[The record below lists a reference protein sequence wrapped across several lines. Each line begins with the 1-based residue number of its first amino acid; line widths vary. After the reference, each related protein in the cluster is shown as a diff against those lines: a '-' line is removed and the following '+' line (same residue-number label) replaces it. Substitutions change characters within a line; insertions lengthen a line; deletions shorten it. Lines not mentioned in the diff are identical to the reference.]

1 MRFEPKPHHPWGA
14 AEVYKAIGPFP
25 PVGRQAY
32 DLVKDI
38 ISREEFDRRVRA
50 RVEEWEGLLEDDVAA
65 LLVVDEL
72 GRSQVAF
79 STLAEVGE
87 DLPVR
92 VRVRVEEVGQ
102 VKEFSRAG
110 GRRGRVVNLTISD
123 ASSRCRLV
131 LWDDDVELV
140 APLSPGAL
148 LELIDCEARR
158 GPFGLEI
165 LRGRWGTMRTLGTG
179 R

>member
-1 MRFEPKPHHPWGA
+1 M
-14 AEVYKAIGPFP
+14 
-25 PVGRQAY
+25 GRQAY
-32 DLVKDI
+32 DLVKDL
-38 ISREEFDRRVRA
+38 ISREEFDRRVQA
-50 RVEEWEGLLEDDVAA
+50 KVEGWEGLLEEDVAV

-102 VKEFSRAG
+102 AKEFSRTG
-110 GRRGRVVNLTISD
+110 GRRGRVVNVTISD

-140 APLSPGAL
+140 GSVSPGAL
-148 LELIDCEARR
+148 LELVDCEARR

-165 LRGRWGTMRTLGTG
+165 LRGRWGTIRTVAAGP
-179 R
+179 